1 VRRERHV
8 FSFRHFDGSGDIK
21 RRRAFHTVGRFR
33 SRLKMIRWMLK
44 VINNET
50 KIEKK
55 EKKTSMLDSIRWW
68 CDDEMSVFPSAR
80 ARAKFQIGK
89 NKNSR
94 AKKEK
99 SFW

>member
-1 VRRERHV
+1 
-8 FSFRHFDGSGDIK
+8 
-21 RRRAFHTVGRFR
+21 
-33 SRLKMIRWMLK
+33 MIRWMLK

-55 EKKTSMLDSIRWW
+55 EKNTSMLDSIRWW